1 MSKEKQELSE
11 DISAREGAMK
21 IIDEYNDGGL
31 SIGKYA
37 YKLVSET
44 YINLITQAQSGM
56 QLHIEG
62 QILDLKTVSASR
74 IANTNKYLNGYRI
87 GKYAINFQQDTPAI
101 LGNYD
106 ENANLIIVSD
116 GYLIQEQLDNPECES
131 GTIIYKGAFKNVT
144 QEGLNILERCLKF
157 SALNYDMLLDK
168 KLLEKF
174 SFSIRQNNKSLSDLP
189 LLGDQG
195 NKHK

>member
-21 IIDEYNDGGL
+21 IIDEYNNGGL
-31 SIGKYA
+31 SVGKYA
-37 YKLVSET
+37 YKLISET
-44 YINLITQAQSGM
+44 YINLISQAQSGM
-56 QLHIEG
+56 NLCIDG
-62 QILDLKTVSASR
+62 QMLESKTGYACKVPTM
-74 IANTNKYLNGYRI
+74 NNYLNGYRI

-131 GTIIYKGAFKNVT
+131 GTIIYNGAFKNVT
-144 QEGLNILERCLKF
+144 QEGLEILEKCLKF
-157 SALNYDMLLDK
+157 SALNYDMFLDK

-174 SFSIRQNNKSLSDLP
+174 SLSIKQQGKSLDDLP
-189 LLGDQG
+189 LLGDKG
-195 NKHK
+195 NKRK